1 MDNHRFDALVR
12 ALQPA
17 NRRSLLGG
25 ALGGVLGLTA
35 LALGQDEGDAA
46 KKHNRNNNNNRR
58 NNRRRRR
65 RRNRRRT
72 WHLLASPLTSQPLSG
87 GDRSATSACQ
97 AQIRIV
103 QRRRR
108 FQICG
113 NFNYSTHA
121 VQNRN
126 INVRD
131 VIIQPGNANRTTPAV
146 VTFDGWTGSNVHD
159 SGCKRIPRDLA
170 RDIRSSPDTYFVNI
184 RTNNPNH
191 PNGAVAG
198 RLERE

>member
-1 MDNHRFDALVR
+1 MDYHRFDALVR

-25 ALGGVLGLTA
+25 AIGSVLGLTA

-46 KKHNRNNNNNRR
+46 RRHNRNNN

-72 WHLLASPLTSQPLSG
+72 WNLLASPLTHQAVSG
-87 GDRSATSACQ
+87 GDRSATSACK
-97 AQIRIV
+97 AQIKIV

-113 NFNYSTHA
+113 NFNYSTTA
-121 VQNRN
+121 VRN
-126 INVRD
+126 SNIDVRD
-131 VIIQPGNANRTTPAV
+131 VIIQPGNTNRTTPAV
-146 VTFDGWTGSNVHD
+146 VTFDGWIGSNTHNA
-159 SGCKRIPRDLA
+159 GCKRIPRDLA
-170 RDIRSSPDTYFVNI
+170 RDIRRSPDTYYVNV
-184 RTNNPNH
+184 RTNTPNH
-191 PNGAVAG
+191 QNGAVAG
-198 RLERE
+198 RLARN